1 MDIIQKEDF
10 EFCVETFH
18 SGIEVVFSTSK
29 NGLNFNK
36 NLKEGKSNLNKLK
49 ELFDFDEIIYLSQVH
64 GTKVLDYTSLRDI
77 KNVEG
82 DGLVTKE
89 KNCAIG
95 IFTAD
100 CVPIIAID
108 EVKEIICAL
117 HSGWK
122 GTLNNIASEGIRMM
136 KENYGSNPED
146 IKVIIGPHNRVC
158 CYQVSEELINTFK
171 GHSLFKNHKINEGRN
186 LNLQK
191 CVELE
196 LIEAGVL
203 KKNIKSLNLC
213 TSCSKEVELYSYR
226 NPEESN
232 GRLLSFVFMRG

>member
-1 MDIIQKEDF
+1 MNILKKEGF
-10 EFCVETFH
+10 EFCVETFNN
-18 SGIEVVFSTSK
+18 IEVVFSTSK

-36 NLKEGKSNLNKLK
+36 NLEEGRNNLNKLK
-49 ELFDFDEIIYLSQVH
+49 ELFNFDEIIYLNQVH
-64 GTKVLDYTSLRDI
+64 GTKVYDYTALRDI
-77 KNVEG
+77 NNAEG
-82 DGLVTKE
+82 DGLVTKV

-95 IFTAD
+95 VFTAD

-108 EVKEIICAL
+108 EVKGIICAL

-122 GTLNNIASEGIRMM
+122 GTINNIVNEGIRVM
-136 KENYGSNPED
+136 KENYGSNPAD
-146 IKVIIGPHNRVC
+146 IKVIIGPHNKVC

-171 GHSLFKNHKINEGRN
+171 EHSLFKNHKINEGRN
-186 LNLQK
+186 LNLQR

-203 KKNIKSLNLC
+203 NKNITSLNLC
-213 TSCSKEVELYSYR
+213 TYCSKDVELYSYR